1 VLIVSIAVVAGQAF
15 PLGMD
20 IRKWDW
26 MFVSGFAT
34 WLAGVYFPLL
44 LPDKLTET
52 LTRLVN
58 RGVLNGDEDFSAF
71 LMRLHQ
77 KARRTALIGAV
88 VFCVAMATAWSVA
101 FFAHP
106 VGDYA
111 FALVYETIAT
121 IPVGLFAGRA
131 LSYGLLGQR
140 LLGKHLLGLLG
151 QRLLGKHLL
160 GLLGQRLLGKH
171 LLGQRLLGK
180 HLLGLLGQRLA
191 KKERFTLTCNPYHLD
206 GAAGLRPIGAF
217 YLYQSGLLAI
227 PGVFLAV
234 WWFLIPT
241 IHIHNYHLWQEPYAG
256 LLLVVV
262 VFQIF
267 AFVLP
272 MLSFHRLMLR
282 CKNQLLR
289 EADEL
294 SRRSAQKWPDPAIHE
309 IWKKRYALIESMP
322 TWPMDL
328 QIRRRFG
335 LRNILLL
342 VPPVA
347 QVLGA
352 APRIQSLLGSIHK
365 LLSG

>member
-1 VLIVSIAVVAGQAF
+1 MRSYYTVLVLIVSIAVVAGQAF

-58 RGVLNGDEDFSAF
+58 RGVLNGDEDFSTF

-151 QRLLGKHLL
+151 QRL
-160 GLLGQRLLGKH
+160 
-171 LLGQRLLGK
+171 
-180 HLLGLLGQRLA
+180 A

-227 PGVFLAV
+227 PGIFLAV

-262 VFQIF
+262 IFQIF

-289 EADEL
+289 EVDEL